1 MLILL
6 FYNLFKMLIFGLKI
20 KRYTFKKSRISIQL
34 CNYPDESA
42 ADVRYRIRKTARKI
56 GGADYRYSSPYTL
69 GLWNNMMGY
78 GLIDTYAAF
87 APQMPYRYIIKVQNS
102 SNYKPMIAARVE
114 IWNTDYSPANVVIE
128 DNFKVLYSGDNLIAF
143 CDLEPGNYIVNIYPE
158 NAAEFEIDF
167 EIKAEKGGEISF
179 DFVGNKTGEY
189 RWETP
194 VYQPN

>member
-1 MLILL
+1 
-6 FYNLFKMLIFGLKI
+6 
-20 KRYTFKKSRISIQL
+20 
-34 CNYPDESA
+34 
-42 ADVRYRIRKTARKI
+42 
-56 GGADYRYSSPYTL
+56 
-69 GLWNNMMGY
+69 MMGY